1 MILDEHSDHIQY
13 KALQLML
20 RYEVINLLRKIEI
33 QTNLAVRWKNNTAKL
48 QESIMLAEVTYN
60 QMSF

>member
-13 KALQLML
+13 MALQLRL